1 VSGEPW
7 IILVENGNEFF
18 LLYGVVKSFV
28 IQLVLSSFFYK
39 KIKIQIFSFLIIKI
53 LNDNNKLWSV
63 YDLGSVIFLVIKCF

>member
-1 VSGEPW
+1 MHQIIKYSEWIPYALCPSVSGEPW

-39 KIKIQIFSFLIIKI
+39 KIKI
-53 LNDNNKLWSV
+53 
-63 YDLGSVIFLVIKCF
+63 